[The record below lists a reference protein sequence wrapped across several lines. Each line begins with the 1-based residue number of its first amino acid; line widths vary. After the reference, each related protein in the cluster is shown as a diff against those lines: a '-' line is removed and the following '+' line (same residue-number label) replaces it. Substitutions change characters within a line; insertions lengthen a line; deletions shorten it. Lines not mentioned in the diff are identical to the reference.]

1 MDYDAMSEEEKKYV
15 MQRADFGDNADLKA
29 TDGRRNSLR
38 GLLHNLSQ
46 PSAT

>member
-15 MQRADFGDNADLKA
+15 MQRVDFGDNADLKA
-29 TDGRRNSLR
+29 TDGRGNSLSN
-38 GLLHNLSQ
+38 LLHNSSQ